1 MIELLAPGGNRE
13 MVVAALESGAD
24 AVYVGARGWS
34 RRRASFEMGDE
45 MLRECAELA
54 RSRGRKLRV
63 AINTLPMSREIPAL
77 LRKVEN
83 FASWG
88 IRDIILT
95 DVGCI
100 SEVNRHFPGLS
111 IHASVGC
118 NIVNGED
125 ARFFK
130 ELGVSQ
136 IVADCRLDWEEIRAI
151 KEAGVGVEVLVHGTT
166 CFTYIGM
173 CWMSSFHKLK
183 WEVDEEGK
191 NHFPGSPNRG
201 GLCYRLCL
209 QKWGL
214 APNGYPLARDIVLR
228 NDAFFNLEEVP
239 RFIDMG
245 VDTLKIQGRE
255 YSVPL
260 VGAIVKFYREMIDEY
275 LADRQAFSLPYWKSR
290 LDELRVQRDGERSE
304 RTMALFR
311 ECLAP

>member
-1 MIELLAPGGNRE
+1 M
-13 MVVAALESGAD
+13 
-24 AVYVGARGWS
+24 
-34 RRRASFEMGDE
+34 
-45 MLRECAELA
+45 
-54 RSRGRKLRV
+54 
-63 AINTLPMSREIPAL
+63 
-77 LRKVEN
+77 
-83 FASWG
+83 
-88 IRDIILT
+88 
-95 DVGCI
+95 
-100 SEVNRHFPGLS
+100 
-111 IHASVGC
+111 
-118 NIVNGED
+118 
-125 ARFFK
+125 
-130 ELGVSQ
+130 
-136 IVADCRLDWEEIRAI
+136 
-151 KEAGVGVEVLVHGTT
+151 LVHGTT

-209 QKWGL
+209 QKWEL

-228 NDAFFNLEEVP
+228 NDAFFSLEDVP

-275 LADRQAFSLPYWKSR
+275 LADRQAFYLPYWKSR